1 MGLHEGEPED
11 TVECHQ
17 ECPQHQLYGKSH
29 GLFHGMFPLIRP
41 VQADGH
47 ANA

>member
-11 TVECHQ
+11 TVERHQ

-29 GLFHGMFPLIRP
+29 GLFHGD
-41 VQADGH
+41 VSS
-47 ANA
+47 NAPSAG